1 MAQMPAVSVGNY
13 KGVMLCNRPFAAV
26 AGAAAPSVEL
36 AAKPSFVTGSV
47 SEKFATGSTI
57 LAADA
62 KAKSGPPKDTA
73 LHKHRAWLKDLQ
85 STKEALE
92 ARYLDDVEGKEERSK
107 RFMAREAKMRAL
119 MRAAKAQAQA
129 KAEGADDEAQD
140 KAGGSRA
147 AAALPM
153 WAMTEADAEAEVDA
167 REDDEANELL
177 DFARGLDF
185 DKYMDDVEISA
196 MIDQVR
202 DRIKVLEGEEKASA
216 LADAKADAPAGPGG
230 GKALVTRLPLASLS
244 GAVNDAGDEADDAS
258 DVASHAAEKLLHE
271 DGRAAQVH
279 SSRSLAAVAQR
290 SKAAVQ
296 AAMDAIHE
304 EPSHGPGP
312 LVVRHTD
319 DNGARLEAKNHV
331 SNLPYMHRNPAV

>member
-129 KAEGADDEAQD
+129 MAEGADDEAQD

-216 LADAKADAPAGPGG
+216 RPTRRPA
-230 GKALVTRLPLASLS
+230 
-244 GAVNDAGDEADDAS
+244 
-258 DVASHAAEKLLHE
+258 
-271 DGRAAQVH
+271 RAAARR
-279 SSRSLAAVAQR
+279 SSRACR
-290 SKAAVQ
+290 SRA
-296 AAMDAIHE
+296 
-304 EPSHGPGP
+304 
-312 LVVRHTD
+312 
-319 DNGARLEAKNHV
+319 
-331 SNLPYMHRNPAV
+331 

>member
-47 SEKFATGSTI
+47 SEKFASVPI

-62 KAKSGPPKDTA
+62 KAKSGPSKDTA
-73 LHKHRAWLKDLQ
+73 LHRHKTWLKDLQ

-185 DKYMDDVEISA
+185 DKYMDDVEISS

-202 DRIKVLEGEEKASA
+202 DRIKVLEGEEKAA
-216 LADAKADAPAGPGG
+216 AKADAPAGPGG

-244 GAVNDAGDEADDAS
+244 SAVNDAGDEADDTY
-258 DVASHAAEKLLHE
+258 DVASNAAEKLLQE

-279 SSRSLAAVAQR
+279 SSRSLAAVASR